1 MRKLTEYDMT
11 RSSVHTI
18 GQYKILDYLK
28 QHLNI
33 YEFKIYLI
41 NRNTVKVVDKEDNH
55 LYFKYN
61 EITKEISYQDEL
73 VEKEYEKDFE
83 VRL

>member
-73 VEKEYEKDFE
+73 VEKENEKDFE
-83 VRL
+83 VSL

>member
-1 MRKLTEYDMT
+1 MT
-11 RSSVHTI
+11 RSSVHNI

-33 YEFKIYLI
+33 YEFKVYLI

-83 VRL
+83 VKL

>member
-1 MRKLTEYDMT
+1 MRKLTEYDLT

-33 YEFKIYLI
+33 YEFKVNLI
-41 NRNTVKVVDKEDNH
+41 NSNTVKVVDKEDKY

-61 EITKEISYQDEL
+61 EITKEVSYQDEL
-73 VEKEYEKDFE
+73 VEQEKEKDFE

>member
-33 YEFKIYLI
+33 YEFKVYLI
-41 NRNTVKVVDKEDNH
+41 NRNTVKVVDKEDKH

-73 VEKEYEKDFE
+73 VEKENEKDFE
-83 VRL
+83 VSL

>member
-28 QHLNI
+28 QHLNS
-33 YEFKIYLI
+33 
-41 NRNTVKVVDKEDNH
+41 NTVKVVDKEDNH

-61 EITKEISYQDEL
+61 EITKEILYQDEL
-73 VEKEYEKDFE
+73 VEKENEKDFE
-83 VRL
+83 VKL

>member
-33 YEFKIYLI
+33 YEFKVYLI

-83 VRL
+83 VKL

>member
-33 YEFKIYLI
+33 YEFKVYLI

-73 VEKEYEKDFE
+73 VEKENEKDFE
-83 VRL
+83 VKL